1 MALYLDIETVSCQLL
16 QLDAMMDV
24 ELKLEKLG
32 NLFQFFCCMLRK
44 LLRSI
49 VLCHMKFVW
58 YRLFHNSAWVAFYVW
73 ETKLADF
80 KTEWT

>member
-1 MALYLDIETVSCQLL
+1 MALYLGMETVSCQLL

-24 ELKLEKLG
+24 ELNLKKLG

-44 LLRSI
+44 I
-49 VLCHMKFVW
+49 IAV
-58 YRLFHNSAWVAFYVW
+58 NSALWWNLFDVVSFVAFCVW

-80 KTEWT
+80 KTELT